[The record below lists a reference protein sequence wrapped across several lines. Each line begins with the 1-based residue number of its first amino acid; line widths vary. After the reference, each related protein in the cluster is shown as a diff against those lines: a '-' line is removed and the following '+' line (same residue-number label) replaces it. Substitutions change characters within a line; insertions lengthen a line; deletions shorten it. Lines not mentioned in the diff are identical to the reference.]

1 MSTPLRIASW
11 LLAAVA
17 LFPHGA
23 SARPGRAAAPLADPA
38 VRAGVEWRPVE
49 VVPVALA
56 GAAPW
61 IASPTPEAATA
72 TSAVVGPEAGAIIRL
87 GSLAVL
93 QVRAEPVRGTGR
105 PAPLKFWRRSGAE
118 EAGRAAVLEPAL
130 EVAPGT
136 WLLEHPPGGPG
147 EWLVSAGEPTRIVA
161 LAPAPR
167 TGELIWEHVLG
178 AVLEWIDRGGP
189 PPPLPDQPSF
199 ADLRRE
205 LLADAAVA
213 AALRATD
220 PKDMSLQAAVKAWRG
235 AAAVQRITAMRPP
248 GRPAFALETSPRPL
262 PGAAAVDLEGRPFQ
276 RTAGG
281 RGWDLRMTGPG
292 VAWISARLLGQDPK
306 ASISVHAEGRR
317 LVRERLAPETPCAPE
332 AVECRVGGP
341 ERDLAIPL
349 APGEHTYRLQVEGDA
364 ALLQVRVGQSLERV
378 ATALRRE
385 GADDL
390 LRAGHRARPLALAPG
405 RAGRRLAGPGRGP
418 PAADPEAPRF
428 AAAGPDLRLAAGAA
442 GRPLAGPPPPARL
455 VARPHRRHGQGPR
468 AGRPRPRRRHR
479 AARRDR

>member
-61 IASPTPEAATA
+61 IASPPPEAATA

-147 EWLVSAGEPTRIVA
+147 EWLVSAGEPTRITA

-167 TGELIWEHVLG
+167 TGELIWEHVIG
-178 AVLEWIDRGGP
+178 AVLEVDRSRRP
-189 PPPLPDQPSF
+189 AAAAARS
-199 ADLRRE
+199 AELRRP
-205 LLADAAVA
+205 APRAA
-213 AALRATD
+213 
-220 PKDMSLQAAVKAWRG
+220 
-235 AAAVQRITAMRPP
+235 
-248 GRPAFALETSPRPL
+248 GRR
-262 PGAAAVDLEGRPFQ
+262 R
-276 RTAGG
+276 GG
-281 RGWDLRMTGPG
+281 RG
-292 VAWISARLLGQDPK
+292 
-306 ASISVHAEGRR
+306 
-317 LVRERLAPETPCAPE
+317 
-332 AVECRVGGP
+332 
-341 ERDLAIPL
+341 
-349 APGEHTYRLQVEGDA
+349 
-364 ALLQVRVGQSLERV
+364 
-378 ATALRRE
+378 
-385 GADDL
+385 
-390 LRAGHRARPLALAPG
+390 
-405 RAGRRLAGPGRGP
+405 
-418 PAADPEAPRF
+418 
-428 AAAGPDLRLAAGAA
+428 
-442 GRPLAGPPPPARL
+442 PARE
-455 VARPHRRHGQGPR
+455 
-468 AGRPRPRRRHR
+468 
-479 AARRDR
+479 